1 MARRL
6 LGTDRQHS
14 ILSGI
19 PFQVNAYSPYG
30 VMAAAAVPGLAF
42 CGEYRDPLTGGYP
55 LGNGHRVY
63 SPSLGRF
70 IGPDALSPFGKGG
83 LNAYAYCQGDPVNFV
98 DPSGRF
104 PAIMAPIRNIV
115 TGVINLAISA
125 VKAYRN
131 YRVERDFAL
140 NSGYPASRS
149 GVLTYNTAEQPVAPW
164 TKQDKALSVAGG
176 VIASMSIGTAIG
188 RLFTPAAE
196 GLAWV
201 DFGMSSVATA
211 LSAYELYGLAT
222 SSAERRYPIQP
233 MAYHVRTDAQRP
245 DTAV

>member
-1 MARRL
+1 MARGL
-6 LGTDRQHS
+6 LDTDLQHS
-14 ILSGI
+14 VLSGI
-19 PFQVNAYSPYG
+19 PFRVNAYSPYG
-30 VMAAAAVPGLAF
+30 VIAAAAVPGLAF
-42 CGEYRDPLTGGYP
+42 CGQYRDPVTGGYP

-149 GVLTYNTAEQPVAPW
+149 GIVTYNTAEQPVVPW
-164 TKQDKALSVAGG
+164 TVQDKVISAAGA
-176 VIASMSIGTAIG
+176 VSASISIGTATG

-201 DFGMSSVATA
+201 DFGVASVATA

-222 SSAERRYPIQP
+222 SPAERRYPIQP
-233 MAYHVRTDAQRP
+233 MAYQVRREVQWA
-245 DTAV
+245 DTVV